1 MTTFLPLKMH
11 WLVAAVVL
19 SAAVCC
25 QLHGQALQATVAV
38 DATKPGPSINPYVYG
53 QFIEHLGRCIRGGIW
68 AEMLYDRKLLLEPG
82 KSWQTVGPEG
92 ANFDAAHDTAGAYC
106 GDHAMALWVR
116 DAGGGACGIR
126 QAGLGLIEG
135 KEYVGYAI
143 LCHVADPAP
152 VTVRLAWGEEKS
164 AGQSVEFDK
173 PGTSYE
179 KLAFRFRAG
188 ATTDDASLSLTMIQP
203 GCLWIACLSLM
214 PADNLNGMRA
224 DTLALLKQLD
234 SPIYRW
240 PGGNFVSGYD
250 WKDGIG
256 PRDRRPPRWER
267 AWEDVEDNDFGIDEF
282 IAFCREINTE
292 PLVVVNTGLGP
303 VEDAAQLV
311 EYANG
316 SPKTRWGSHRAR
328 AGHPNP
334 YDVDWW
340 GIGNEMYGGWQLGN
354 VPVERYTLRHNVF
367 VRAMK
372 AIDPKI
378 KVVAVGAPGKWNDVV
393 MPRCAASMDLLS
405 AHHYTQR
412 GMRVPFS
419 SDDARKYE
427 EDFLEYSGHVAVG
440 VRRLIDDLRSRQHG
454 SDPAMDHIR
463 LSVDEWGIVREWDP
477 APDGPGIGKFEVYYP
492 LGDAIANGRALH
504 ELIRAA
510 DVVEMAQWAQ
520 TVNVIGAI
528 KTSRTHA
535 SMGPVG
541 HLLTLY
547 RAQVGG
553 RLLPAEVVGDVPVD
567 VVAARDDTSR
577 TLCLGLINYSPKD
590 TITVQLELDGAADL
604 QPATAWRI
612 HGENLASINVPGQ
625 PEEVTTRQLPDPVQ
639 LDKPVLLPAHS
650 ITVLCAGK

>member
-1 MTTFLPLKMH
+1 MRRVLALKMH
-11 WLVAAVVL
+11 WLVATLAIC
-19 SAAVCC
+19 AAVSC
-25 QLHGQALQATVAV
+25 QFGAQALETTVTV
-38 DATKPGPSINPYVYG
+38 DATRPGPVINPYIYG

-68 AEMLYDRKLLLEPG
+68 AEMLSDRKFLLEPG
-82 KSWQTVGPEG
+82 KSWQTAGPEG
-92 ANFDAAHDTAGAYC
+92 ADFDAAHDTAGAFC

-116 DAGGGACGIR
+116 DPGGGACGLR
-126 QAGLGLIEG
+126 QAGLGLVEG
-135 KEYVGYAI
+135 KEYAGYAV
-143 LCHVADPAP
+143 LCHAADPCP

-164 AGQSVEFDK
+164 AGQSVVLREV
-173 PGTSYE
+173 GTSYE

-188 ATTDDASLSLTMIQP
+188 ATTDDASFSLILDQP
-203 GCLWIACLSLM
+203 GYLWIGCLSLM
-214 PADNLNGMRA
+214 PADNVEGMRA
-224 DTLALLKQLD
+224 DTLALLKELD

-240 PGGNFVSGYD
+240 PGGNFVSGYN

-282 IAFCREINTE
+282 LAFCREIDTE

-303 VEDAAQLV
+303 IEDAAQLV

-328 AGHPNP
+328 AGHPEP
-334 YDVDWW
+334 YGVVWW

-354 VPVERYTLRHNVF
+354 VPVERYALRHNAF

-372 AIDPKI
+372 AVDPAI
-378 KVVAVGAPGKWNDVV
+378 KVVAVGTPGKWNDVV
-393 MPRCAASMDLLS
+393 VPRCAASMDLLS

-412 GMRVPFS
+412 RLRVPFS
-419 SDDARKYE
+419 PEDAQKYE
-427 EDFLEYSGHVAVG
+427 ADFLEYSGQVQAG
-440 VRRLIDDLRSRQHG
+440 VRHLIDDLRARQDG
-454 SDPAMDHIR
+454 SDPAIDRIR

-477 APDGPGIGKFEVYYP
+477 TPDGPGVGKFEVYYP

-510 DVVEMAQWAQ
+510 DVVEVAQWAQ

-547 RAQVGG
+547 RARVGG
-553 RLLPAEVVGDVPVD
+553 RMLSAEAADDAPID
-567 VVAARDDTSR
+567 VVAAWDDKSQ
-577 TLCLGLINYSPKD
+577 TLSLGLINYSPKD
-590 TITVQLELDGAADL
+590 AISVQLDLEGAADL

-612 HGENLASINVPGQ
+612 HGASLGSINVPGQ
-625 PEEVTTRQLPDPVQ
+625 PEQVTTEQLPDPVP
-639 LDKPVLLPAHS
+639 LDKPVLFPAHS
-650 ITVLCAGK
+650 ITVLQARQ